1 MKEPA
6 ELVVIG
12 AIERPFGVKG
22 EIKVRSL
29 SDVPGRFHSLD
40 LVILASRGGKRLET
54 RVTEVRGGADR
65 YIVGV
70 EALRSPEE
78 AAEFRGGYLYAGRG
92 DVASAPSSDAFLQ
105 CDLIGLSVVD
115 QQGHPVGRLEE
126 VIETAGGHLFVVRNG
141 EREVMVPAVKKFVT
155 HVDVEN
161 RQVTI
166 QAIPGLL
173 DDLYED
179 GKVWSHAL

>member
-1 MKEPA
+1 MDV

-29 SDVPGRFHSLD
+29 SDVPGRFRSLD
-40 LVILASRGGKRLET
+40 QVVLTSREGNRLET
-54 RVTEVRGGADR
+54 RVTEVRGGGDR

-78 AAEFRGGYLYAGRG
+78 AGKFRGGYLYAERG
-92 DVASAPSSDAFLQ
+92 SSTGVVSSDAFLQ

-155 HVDVEN
+155 HVDVEK
-161 RQVTI
+161 RLVTI

-179 GKVWSHAL
+179 GKVGSHAL